1 MEFTEAREII
11 SNIIPEC
18 ASKEYDGIMVKRLE
32 ASNTL
37 DEGRTTNQTHIAIS
51 GEQMN
56 MFPYLM
62 ADGYFQCNYDDRD
75 ERLKKY
81 FITQIPL
88 YIYKNNVSYL
98 ASGTENGIAFG
109 EGENRCVQAS
119 IVRSRRKEQADQVQ
133 LSLTTV
139 DDPSFVAFRKLL
151 HTGDYLVLLKHKEQL
166 FYDCVGIKSADE
178 SKGEFNL
185 SALNNKFYKLP
196 TNTKVDIK
204 KLIEIKD
211 SNVENRD
218 FSIQE
223 LGAILQEMY
232 NNAEDRMQVAS
243 IYMFGI
249 KYGEHIFKNNYSAPE
264 IIAAASMNESYSTEL
279 RKALNIYKLLEKN
292 AYNISFFEG
301 EELEYRSSGIRKTGA
316 ENILLYGVPGA
327 GKSHEIKTKY
337 CADERYIERV
347 VFHPDY
353 MYSDFVGQIL
363 PRVDKDKD
371 GNDKLRYV
379 FTPGPFTKML
389 KKAVNDPKN
398 YYYLIIEELN
408 RGNAPAIFG
417 EIFQLLDR
425 KDEDE
430 FPAEEV
436 GESEYGISN
445 YDVAREVYQDEE
457 HPVRIPSNMFILATM
472 NTADQNVF
480 TLDTAFQRRWNMK
493 QIENRVQSAEHANAI
508 IAGTKVNWG
517 AFATVIND
525 MVIEINVDMASSEDK
540 RLGAYFVKKKELEA
554 SRFPEKVLKY
564 LWDDAFKMDKTAIFN
579 DSCKTLEDVVITY
592 ETTTSDKLAA
602 VLRLSVYEK
611 MLSKMQKSTEEDNEN

>member
-1 MEFTEAREII
+1 MSSYYILIVEQSIKTFSIIGHGQDCKFEFLEKGQNSLFEELNKGDKIIGFI
-11 SNIIPEC
+11 SNDEKRF
-18 ASKEYDGIMVKRLE
+18 AYLFNVDKKENSELHLIKIFELLDGPL
-32 ASNTL
+32 L
-37 DEGRTTNQTHIAIS
+37 DEVDGEVRNLVLTIEQSKSLIKISENQ
-51 GEQMN
+51 
-56 MFPYLM
+56 Y
-62 ADGYFQCNYDDRD
+62 
-75 ERLKKY
+75 
-81 FITQIPL
+81 
-88 YIYKNNVSYL
+88 
-98 ASGTENGIAFG
+98 NGIVALMTKAAVYG
-109 EGENRCVQAS
+109 ALDVNNLYKIKNIECV
-119 IVRSRRKEQADQVQ
+119 
-133 LSLTTV
+133 
-139 DDPSFVAFRKLL
+139 
-151 HTGDYLVLLKHKEQL
+151 KH
-166 FYDCVGIKSADE
+166 D
-178 SKGEFNL
+178 
-185 SALNNKFYKLP
+185 YKL
-196 TNTKVDIK
+196 
-204 KLIEIKD
+204 E
-211 SNVENRD
+211 
-218 FSIQE
+218 E
-223 LGAILQEMY
+223 LGEILRDMY
-232 NNAEDRMQVAS
+232 DNAAPKLQVAA
-243 IYMFGI
+243 IYIFGI
-249 KYGEHIFKNNYSAPE
+249 KYGKNIQEKGYKVSE
-264 IIAAASMNESYSTEL
+264 IIKAARMDDTSYGTEL
-279 RKALNIYKLLEKN
+279 NKALNIYRCLAAN
-292 AYNISFFEG
+292 TYGISILDEND
-301 EELEYRSSGIRKTGA
+301 YRIKAESGVRRKTGA

-389 KKAVNDPKN
+389 KKAVNDPEN

-611 MLSKMQKSTEEDNEN
+611 MLSKMQKSTVEDNEN

>member
-1 MEFTEAREII
+1 MNFTEAIEIVKDI
-11 SNIIPEC
+11 APEY
-18 ASKEYDGIMVKRLE
+18 AVNEYDGIIVKRLE

-62 ADGYFQCNYDDRD
+62 ADGYFQCSYDDRD
-75 ERLKKY
+75 EQLKKY

-88 YIYKNNVSYL
+88 YIYKNDVNYL
-98 ASGTENGIAFG
+98 SGGMETGIIFEEN
-109 EGENRCVQAS
+109 NSRCVHAS

-133 LSLTTV
+133 LSLTTM
-139 DDPSFVAFRKLL
+139 DDQAFVAFRKLL
-151 HTGDYLVLLKHKEQL
+151 HTGDYLVLLKHKEKL
-166 FYDCVGIKSADE
+166 FYDCIGIKAVDE
-178 SKGEFNL
+178 TKGEYHL
-185 SALNNKFYKLP
+185 STLNNKFFKLP

-204 KLIEIKD
+204 KIIEIKD
-211 SNVENRD
+211 AQVEKTE
-218 FSIQE
+218 FTLQE
-223 LGAILQEMY
+223 LGSILRDMY
-232 NNAEDRMQVAS
+232 SNAENRMQVAS
-243 IYMFGI
+243 IHIFGI
-249 KYGEHIFKNNYSAPE
+249 KYGKNILEKEFRAPDV
-264 IIAAASMNESYSTEL
+264 IKAAGLNESYSTEL
-279 RKALNIYKLLEKN
+279 QKALNIYRCLNKNIYGISIADETELEKV
-292 AYNISFFEG
+292 AKTPKV
-301 EELEYRSSGIRKTGA
+301 RKTGA

-337 CADERYIERV
+337 CSDEKFMERV
-347 VFHPDY
+347 VFHSDY
-353 MYSDFVGQIL
+353 TYSDFVGQIL
-363 PRVDKDKD
+363 PRVEKDES
-371 GNDKLRYV
+371 GNEKLKYV

-389 KKAVNDPKN
+389 KKAEKDPDH
-398 YYYLIIEELN
+398 YYYLVIEELN

-430 FPAEEV
+430 FPSEEV

-445 YDVAREVYQDEE
+445 YEVATEVYEDEE
-457 HPVRIPSNMFILATM
+457 HPVRIPSNMYILATM

-480 TLDTAFQRRWNMK
+480 TLDTAFQRRWNMR
-493 QIENRVQSAEHANAI
+493 QIENKFDESEHSKDI

-525 MVIEINVDMASSEDK
+525 MVLEINVDMASSEDK
-540 RLGAYFVKKKELEA
+540 RLGTYFAKKKELEVN
-554 SRFPEKVLKY
+554 RFPEKVLKY

-579 DSCKTLEDVVITY
+579 ENCKSLEEVVATY
-592 ETTTSDKLAA
+592 EITTNDKLAA

-611 MLSKMQKSTEEDNEN
+611 MLSKMKNTDNTEE